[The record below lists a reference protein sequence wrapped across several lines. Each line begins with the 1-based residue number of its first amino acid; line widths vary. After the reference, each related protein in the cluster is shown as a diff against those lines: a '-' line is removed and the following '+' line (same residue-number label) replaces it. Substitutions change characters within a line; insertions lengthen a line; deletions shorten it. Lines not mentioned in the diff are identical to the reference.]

1 MKIVREQRE
10 ENNSLLRVTVGE
22 EDYGQAVEKELREY
36 KRKANIPGFRPGMVP
51 MGLVKKMYGKGVLA
65 EQSYRTASNAVFEY
79 LQKEKIRLSG
89 RRDPFGGAGRFS
101 ISKTARSS
109 ISCSR
114 SAKLPRSNSIFRT
127 RIK

>member
-36 KRKANIPGFRPGMVP
+36 KRKVNIPGFRPGMVP

-79 LQKEKIRLSG
+79 LQKSL
-89 RRDPFGGAGRFS
+89 RRSRAIS

-114 SAKLPRSNSIFRT
+114 SARLPRSNSIFRT
-127 RIK
+127 RIR